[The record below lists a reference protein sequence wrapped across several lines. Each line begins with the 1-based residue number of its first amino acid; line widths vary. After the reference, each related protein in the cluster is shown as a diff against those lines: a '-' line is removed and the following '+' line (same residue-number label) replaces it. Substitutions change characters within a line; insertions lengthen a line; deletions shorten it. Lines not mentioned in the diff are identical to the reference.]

1 MDRTRRSF
9 LQRAALFSGG
19 LFAARRVAAGQQDQH
34 TGHEQMPMPP
44 GMQMDHS
51 RMQMGEASNRT
62 SAEGA
67 GSIPV
72 VTPDIA
78 DLPFELDNGVKVF
91 HLVAEPVKREIFPGR
106 VIDLWGYNGT
116 APGPTIQVNQ
126 GDRVRVIVDNH
137 LPEATSVHWH
147 GFEIPIEMDG
157 VPGISQDPIAPG
169 GRFVYEF
176 TLHQQGTFFY
186 HSHMPMQEMLGM
198 IGFFIMHPK
207 QAYQPRVVKDFGL
220 ILQEYAILPNNSVP
234 NTLSMEFNWLTMNG
248 KAGPATT
255 PMIVRLGDRVRIR
268 LVNLGM
274 DHHPIHLHGNTFYVT
289 GTEGGRAPQS
299 TWAPA
304 NTVIVGVAQAREIE
318 FDAKYVGDWMLH
330 CHMPHHMMNQM
341 ASMVGPMTEA
351 GHGLHA
357 GMSMENGMGMLG
369 QGHALSQ
376 EFGPSLGRAIGI
388 GADFEKP
395 TTNMPLAKQA
405 QQAPTSAAM
414 PGMQHDM
421 PGMQHGTETGQT
433 PGKLVP
439 GYPQDMLVVMDEA
452 VEKPQT
458 YGLRKG
464 WTAAMMG
471 MMTLVRVLPPD
482 LYDKVTSLIG
492 EAPNNKPQGTPPAPV
507 HQHDG

>member
-1 MDRTRRSF
+1 MDRTRRTF

-19 LFAARRVAAGQQDQH
+19 VLTAGRAATGQQDQH

-51 RMQMGEASNRT
+51 NTDMEATASL
-62 SAEGA
+62 
-67 GSIPV
+67 PV
-72 VTPDIA
+72 MTPDVP
-78 DLPFELDNGVKVF
+78 DLPFELDNGVKAF

-186 HSHMPMQEMLGM
+186 HSHMAMQEMLGM
-198 IGFFIMHPK
+198 IGFFVMHPK
-207 QAYQPRVVKDFGL
+207 QAHQPRVDKDFGL

-289 GTEGGRAPQS
+289 ATEGGRAPES
-299 TWAPA
+299 TWAPG

-318 FDAKYVGDWMLH
+318 FDAKYPGDWMLH

-341 ASMVGPMTEA
+341 VSMVGPMTEM
-351 GHGLHA
+351 HGGIHT
-357 GMSMENGMGMLG
+357 GMSMEDGMGMLQ
-369 QGHALSQ
+369 QGHALSE
-376 EFGPSLGRAIGI
+376 EFGPSLGRAIGL
-388 GADFEKP
+388 GAEFENAV
-395 TTNMPLAKQA
+395 TNLPI
-405 QQAPTSAAM
+405 QQQSGGTDQ
-414 PGMQHDM
+414 MQHQM
-421 PGMQHGTETGQT
+421 PQTGAR
-433 PGKLVP
+433 LVP
-439 GYPQDMLVVMDEA
+439 GYPQDMLMVMDEMVA
-452 VEKPQT
+452 KPET
-458 YGLRKG
+458 HGLRRG
-464 WTAAMMG
+464 WTSAMMG
-471 MMTLVRVLPPD
+471 MMTLVRVLPPE
-482 LYDKVTSLIG
+482 LYDEIQRRRGL
-492 EAPNNKPQGTPPAPV
+492 PQEPRPAMPPMPGMDHA
-507 HQHDG
+507 H

>member
-1 MDRTRRSF
+1 MDRTRRTF

-19 LFAARRVAAGQQDQH
+19 VLTAGRAATGQQDQH

-51 RMQMGEASNRT
+51 NTDMEATASL
-62 SAEGA
+62 
-67 GSIPV
+67 PV
-72 VTPDIA
+72 MTPDVP
-78 DLPFELDNGVKVF
+78 DLPFELDNGVKAF

-186 HSHMPMQEMLGM
+186 HSHMAMQEMLGM
-198 IGFFIMHPK
+198 IGFFVMHPK
-207 QAYQPRVVKDFGL
+207 QAHQPRVDKDFGL
-220 ILQEYAILPNNSVP
+220 ILQEYTILSNNSVP

-289 GTEGGRAPQS
+289 ATEGGRAPES
-299 TWAPA
+299 TWAPG

-318 FDAKYVGDWMLH
+318 FDAKYPGDWMLH

-341 ASMVGPMTEA
+341 VSMVGPMTEM
-351 GHGLHA
+351 HGGIHT
-357 GMSMENGMGMLG
+357 GMSMEDGMGMLQ
-369 QGHALSQ
+369 QGHALSE
-376 EFGPSLGRAIGI
+376 EFGPSLGRAIGL
-388 GADFEKP
+388 GAEFENAV
-395 TTNMPLAKQA
+395 TNLPI
-405 QQAPTSAAM
+405 QQQSGGTDQ
-414 PGMQHDM
+414 MQHQM
-421 PGMQHGTETGQT
+421 PQTGAR
-433 PGKLVP
+433 LVP
-439 GYPQDMLVVMDEA
+439 GYPQDMLMVMDEMVA
-452 VEKPQT
+452 KPET
-458 YGLRKG
+458 HGLRRG
-464 WTAAMMG
+464 WTSAMMG
-471 MMTLVRVLPPD
+471 MMTLVRVLPPE
-482 LYDKVTSLIG
+482 LYDEIQRRRGL
-492 EAPNNKPQGTPPAPV
+492 PQEPRPAMPPMPGMDHA
-507 HQHDG
+507 H